1 MDQPTPN
8 IAPQSGVIR
17 SGNLEIDLLGM
28 AANIGGD
35 VLQLQPLQVRILAL
49 LALERGRAVS
59 DCELQK
65 RVFRVAQAEGS
76 TNIARQIS
84 LLRSALGRHR
94 RHLHTVR
101 GVGYA
106 YDFTT

>member
-1 MDQPTPN
+1 MDQSTPN
-8 IAPQSGVIR
+8 LPTQPGVIR

-35 VLQLQPLQVRILAL
+35 VMQLQPLQVRILAL
-49 LALERGRAVS
+49 LALEPGRTVS
-59 DCELQK
+59 DFELQK
-65 RVFRVAQAEGS
+65 RVFRAAQAEGS

-84 LLRSALGRHR
+84 LLRSALGQYR
-94 RHLHTVR
+94 RHLRTVR